1 MLSDQ
6 GRKSIKKASAGAEC
20 GSVSLRRVI
29 NLKRDP
35 SLRTPG
41 NRSTTISDIKR
52 RILLSAPRNPAAGAT
67 TRQGRSASWPEA
79 TGHRGQV
86 PGGPREALR
95 GPRRSPKTSHAAA
108 HLGSLT
114 PCLLLPTGER
124 CVEDPSELSRGA
136 GKKCPVSRGPHVCL
150 DTWRRLSNDSSFL
163 KRHFL
168 IFQLQQTRITLVSGV
183 RHSDEAFT

>member
-1 MLSDQ
+1 MLSSQ
-6 GRKSIKKASAGAEC
+6 GRKSIKKAPAGAEC

-67 TRQGRSASWPEA
+67 TRQGRGVGWPEA

-114 PCLLLPTGER
+114 PP
-124 CVEDPSELSRGA
+124 PSVAHWGALRRRPVGTLEGRREEVSRLQRSPRLSRHLEEI
-136 GKKCPVSRGPHVCL
+136 K
-150 DTWRRLSNDSSFL
+150 
-163 KRHFL
+163 
-168 IFQLQQTRITLVSGV
+168 Q
-183 RHSDEAFT
+183 